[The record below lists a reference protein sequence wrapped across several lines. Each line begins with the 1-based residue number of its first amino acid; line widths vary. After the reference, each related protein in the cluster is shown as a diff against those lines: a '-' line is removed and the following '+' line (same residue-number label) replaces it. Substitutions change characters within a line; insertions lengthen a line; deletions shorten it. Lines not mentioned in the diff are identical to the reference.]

1 MKIVWKILSY
11 ILVAALSASAA
22 FCLAE
27 TGAEVTKLQQLENLI
42 QERFIGEADATA
54 MEDAAAEAMVAAIG
68 DRWSHYM
75 TAEEYQSYLEQV
87 KNAYVGIGITITVCD
102 EGFDVVKVNEG
113 GPAQQAGMK
122 AGDVITA
129 IERQSAAGMSTSDAG
144 KLVKGEAGTTVR
156 LTVRRE
162 VEYLDLEVTRRQVQV
177 PVATAQMLEGQ
188 VGLVT
193 ITNFDARCA
202 EESIAAVESL
212 LAQGAQSLLF
222 DVRNNPGGYKDELV
236 ELLDY
241 LLPEGPLFRSVNYKG
256 TVEVDESDGS
266 CLDIPMAVLIN
277 GDSYSAAE
285 FFAAALRE
293 YDAAVLVGQPTTGKG
308 HFQHTWE
315 LKDGSALTL
324 SVGKYTTPN
333 DVNLDGV
340 GLTPDLVVDVDEE
353 TDFAIYA
360 GTLAPEEDPQI
371 QAAVQYLTK

>member
-27 TGAEVTKLQQLENLI
+27 NSAEVTKLQQLENLI

-102 EGFDVVKVNEG
+102 EGFDVIKVNEG

-129 IERQSAAGMSTSDAG
+129 IEGQSAAGMSASDAG

-162 VEYLDLEVTRRQVQV
+162 GEYLDLEVTRRQVQV

-202 EESIAAVESL
+202 EESIAAIESL
-212 LAQGAQSLLF
+212 LAQGAQSLVF

-256 TVEVDESDGS
+256 TVEVDESDVA
-266 CLDIPMAVLIN
+266 CLEIPMAVLIN

-333 DVNLDGV
+333 GVNLDGV
-340 GLTPDLVVDVDEE
+340 GLTPDLAVDVDEE

-360 GTLAPEEDPQI
+360 GTLTPEEDPQI